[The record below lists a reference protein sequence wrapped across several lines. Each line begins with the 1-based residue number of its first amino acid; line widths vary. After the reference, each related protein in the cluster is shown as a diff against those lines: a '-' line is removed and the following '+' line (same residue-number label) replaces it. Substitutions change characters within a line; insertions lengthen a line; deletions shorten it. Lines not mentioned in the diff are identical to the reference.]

1 MELVIT
7 VVVLGICKE
16 IAKCQECFR
25 ISVRDIKAQVAEVVV
40 DLVGPEVLEVAEE
53 G

>member
-1 MELVIT
+1 M
-7 VVVLGICKE
+7 VVLGICNE

-25 ISVRDIKAQVAEVVV
+25 ISFRDIKAEVTEVVV
-40 DLVGPEVLEVAEE
+40 DLVGSEVLEVAEE